1 MRPLPGVEFVQ
12 GDFTEDATRG
22 QLSVMLAGARADV
35 VLSDMAPNLS
45 GNALLDQGI
54 TAPRLCNAEEG
65 SQVER
70 TTLSLLPST

>member
-12 GDFTEDATRG
+12 GDFTEDTTRG

-45 GNALLDQGI
+45 GNALLDQGM
-54 TAPRLCNAEEG
+54 
-65 SQVER
+65 V
-70 TTLSLLPST
+70 